1 VVYTFSNFLSVIFS
15 GVLRNCSKL
24 IYYSLNGFNMSRPLL
39 ITTCTDRKTL
49 APPRSL
55 QVRHLPGRSIE
66 GRSTEWIN
74 RISKVGTAKVPAFH
88 LYAGEHWSLTKDCA
102 PYVSGICVI
111 STGYGLISSES
122 LVSGYGATF
131 TPGQVDSIGND
142 LQDSQDWWR
151 NINEWEGPMGRRTP
165 ISRLA
170 KKSTVLIA
178 ASATYLNV
186 IRPELEKIDPSSL
199 IIISGGSAPSVL
211 PDHRIVVSE
220 RLLTSLGG
228 SMVSLNI
235 RVAQYLLSEAPKS
248 GLTRRWAEK
257 KILDLDSRSTDR
269 VKYSRTKLTDKQVVT
284 EIRKMLKLDPRITI
298 SRAHRALRD
307 SGLACEQTRFRDLF
321 REYVGY
327 QK

>member
-1 VVYTFSNFLSVIFS
+1 
-15 GVLRNCSKL
+15 
-24 IYYSLNGFNMSRPLL
+24 MSRPLL

-102 PYVSGICVI
+102 PYVGGICVI

-131 TPGQVDSIGND
+131 TPGQVDSIGKD

-151 NINEWEGPMGRRTP
+151 YINEWEGPMGRRTP

-170 KKSTVLIA
+170 KKSTVVIA

-235 RVAQYLLSEAPKS
+235 RVAQYLLFADVVETAL
-248 GLTRRWAEK
+248 GLNVVLQPLALMLAVCVEK
-257 KILDLDSRSTDR
+257 LYATCAVVGAVGALDCPVL
-269 VKYSRTKLTDKQVVT
+269 
-284 EIRKMLKLDPRITI
+284 
-298 SRAHRALRD
+298 
-307 SGLACEQTRFRDLF
+307 
-321 REYVGY
+321 
-327 QK
+327 